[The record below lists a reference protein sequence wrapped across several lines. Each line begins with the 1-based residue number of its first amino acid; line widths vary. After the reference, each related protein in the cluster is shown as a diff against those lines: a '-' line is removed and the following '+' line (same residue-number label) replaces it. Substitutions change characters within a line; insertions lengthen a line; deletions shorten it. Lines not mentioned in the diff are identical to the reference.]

1 MSSAAGEV
9 DGFEERLRQRTA
21 KATQAHALD
30 TVPTNPGLHPRG
42 RIPNT
47 PLAASTISFL
57 LGISFTLG
65 IITFASGGIDRFWWS
80 TYQLGF
86 YLAAWAA
93 FHWGEFA
100 VTAGWNRDK
109 CSIDSF
115 LLENGMEYH
124 IAHSVAVVEYL
135 LTLYFNPSLKSNTYV
150 SQAGIAVTIVGQI
163 LRSSAMIH
171 AAQSFSH
178 VIAMRKVDNHV
189 LVTDGVYRF
198 FRHPSYAGFFYWALG
213 TQLVLQNPISLLGF
227 LAVLWRFFS
236 QRIPEE
242 GYLIRFFGDD
252 YVQYRKRVGTRIPF
266 IP

>member
-1 MSSAAGEV
+1 MHPATTILYYFPLSPTSCSHHRRSMSSAAGEV

-109 CSIDSF
+109 CSIDCMSLSWDGLARTDVATSAF

-150 SQAGIAVTIVGQI
+150 SQAGECILMLAISRSNEHCHRHCSHNSGANTAVFRNDTCRPEF
-163 LRSSAMIH
+163 LPCH
-171 AAQSFSH
+171 CDAQS
-178 VIAMRKVDNHV
+178 RQPCP
-189 LVTDGVYRF
+189 
-198 FRHPSYAGFFYWALG
+198 RH
-213 TQLVLQNPISLLGF
+213 
-227 LAVLWRFFS
+227 
-236 QRIPEE
+236 
-242 GYLIRFFGDD
+242 
-252 YVQYRKRVGTRIPF
+252 
-266 IP
+266 